1 LTRRFVLISRW
12 RLRTTPA
19 RLWELLVQPAD
30 WPAWWP
36 HLATVR
42 QLAAGDREGIG
53 ARYAFCWRSGIG
65 YTLRIVMTTVRA
77 ASCCELEGA
86 ASGDVSGIGLWLIEP
101 DGPDALRLTYR
112 WDIELDR
119 PWMRLCAP
127 LLRAV
132 FARRHFAVMA
142 AGARGMARQ
151 LACTLD
157 ELEEW
162 SAITPAAARR
172 DDT

>member
-1 LTRRFVLISRW
+1 LPRRFVLISRW
-12 RLRTTPA
+12 RLQTSPA
-19 RLWELLVQPAD
+19 RLWELLVRPAD

-36 HLATVR
+36 HLATVC
-42 QLAAGDREGIG
+42 QLATGDRDGIG
-53 ARYAFCWRSGIG
+53 ARYAFRWRSGLG
-65 YTLRIVMTTVRA
+65 YTLRIVMTTMRA
-77 ASCCELEGA
+77 TSCCELEAA

-101 DGPDALRLTYR
+101 DGSDAVRLTYR

-127 LLRAV
+127 LLRGV

-142 AGARGMARQ
+142 AGARGMAHR
-151 LACTLD
+151 LACRLG
-157 ELEEW
+157 EIEEW

-172 DDT
+172 ADA